1 MLQCSV
7 CCLSVCQWRARGGH
21 GQGGQAPTLK
31 KIRVG
36 QDIKTSARLSTLSWL
51 TSGLPNSTAASTSLS
66 LACGMNKP
74 LVIERVLTGTVQP
87 DDIVSSWFYNHLVFI
102 TSSNHWFDSWSRSV
116 ICLTA
121 TKPTVWCYKQAIG
134 LHDVQQKKLQDVYYS
149 KTCKNL
155 FGPNTRGRSACCVSW
170 KRGFNAQQAAV
181 SVESRAHSCGIFCK
195 TMDGV
200 IEDFVRMIVYWCYR
214 FPVVI

>member
-7 CCLSVCQWRARGGH
+7 CLLSVCLSVTGTGWAWARWASAH
-21 GQGGQAPTLK
+21 PE

-66 LACGMNKP
+66 LSCGMNKL

-121 TKPTVWCYKQAIG
+121 TKPTVWCYKQARPTWCSAEG
-134 LHDVQQKKLQDVYYS
+134 
-149 KTCKNL
+149 TA
-155 FGPNTRGRSACCVSW
+155 GRRPTTQRRARIYLARIREGW
-170 KRGFNAQQAAV
+170 FYRKR
-181 SVESRAHSCGIFCK
+181 RI
-195 TMDGV
+195 
-200 IEDFVRMIVYWCYR
+200 
-214 FPVVI
+214 